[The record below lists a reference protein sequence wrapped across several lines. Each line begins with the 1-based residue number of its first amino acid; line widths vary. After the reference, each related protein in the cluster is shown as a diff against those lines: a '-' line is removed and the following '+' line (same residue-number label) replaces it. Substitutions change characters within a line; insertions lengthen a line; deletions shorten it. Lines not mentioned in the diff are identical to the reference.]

1 MKKTGKKKKDFGHS
15 GLSVTDSDATDTQWL
30 DAILEHMNSVTA
42 KIVAYRAAHPSVL
55 SVPDAWTMKEFLA
68 NAKQVYRVAHLPHL
82 TRGRRSEENA
92 AIDHLSLMRSH
103 ELGPPP
109 TQGAMIK
116 WLIDE
121 LKLSKN
127 TAGKY
132 AKLYRLSRQDT
143 ARFSQAEQRWLRKN
157 FGSESLTLA
166 WWDDRRWG
174 PWMSERLR
182 RSGVGEEIRKLFAG
196 EYTEAE
202 MRQTRAELVIQMDE
216 RIAEQS
222 ALRRQK
228 TDVTIAKD
236 VLTKEPHPRPTR
248 SLKSPG

>member
-1 MKKTGKKKKDFGHS
+1 MKKTGKKKKDFGNS
-15 GLSVTDSDATDTQWL
+15 SLSVPDSDATDTQWL
-30 DAILEHMNSVTA
+30 DAIFEHMNSVTA
-42 KIVAYRAAHPSVL
+42 KIVAYRAAHPSVV
-55 SVPDAWTMKEFLA
+55 SVPDAWTMGEFLEK
-68 NAKQVYRVAHLPHL
+68 AKQAYREAHPPHL
-82 TRGRRSEENA
+82 KRGRRAVETV
-92 AIDHLSLMRSH
+92 AIDRLSYFSDQFGRQ
-103 ELGPPP
+103 P
-109 TQGAMIK
+109 TQGAMITL
-116 WLIDE
+116 LIDE

-182 RSGVGEEIRKLFAG
+182 SSGVGEEIRKLFAG